1 MADSASATGTPTA
14 NPAASPPLAPLKRAM
29 PPQRWLI
36 AKLHAG
42 QSATLA
48 AELAREARLPPVLAE
63 LLVARGI
70 NTAAEAFAF
79 LNPEPAHLHDP
90 FLMLG
95 MSAAVDRLERAIAAR
110 EPILLYG
117 DYDVDGTVAVVLLK
131 TAIEMLGGPA
141 IGSGPNL
148 VRFHVPHRLRDGY
161 GMQSSVLEAAYAE
174 GIRVVVTVDTGMRAF
189 AEAETAKRLG
199 LDLIITDH
207 HLPEAHDRLPAALAI
222 LNPNQPGCAYPEK
235 NLCGAA
241 IALKLAQA
249 LLEKS
254 CIERPCLEKPDSV
267 RRDPARLREKTL
279 PSFLKMAAIATI
291 ADAVP
296 LHGENRTIAA
306 LGLRELRRPV
316 GAGLRALFAA
326 SALDPASKQLTGFDV
341 AFRLAPRINAAGR
354 MDVASDVIEL
364 FTTRDSDRAT
374 ELAAKLERLN
384 RERRDV
390 ETAALTVIE
399 TRLCS
404 DSEIYD
410 DRLLVIEGDGW
421 HRGVIGILASRVVER
436 TAKPAI
442 VISLEDSPDGKI
454 AHGSGRSVDGFPL
467 LAAIESCADL
477 FTRFGGHAFAV
488 GFALPAEKLPDLKR
502 RLRDYAN
509 IHLAAREPERLLRI
523 HAELPLDRITPVL
536 AGWLRKLEP
545 LGHGN
550 PEPIFI
556 ARSARLAAPPR
567 IMKARHLCLEL
578 EQTASAPDELATAP
592 KSDPSTL
599 APSSAIPR
607 RLRASAAPAGSIRA
621 VGWNLAERSFELRLA
636 QGSLID
642 VAYRIREND
651 HPDFGGLEIEIL
663 GLEPAAMQPVNRSV
677 AANS

>member
-1 MADSASATGTPTA
+1 MSTSEAGNRTIPQPHAV
-14 NPAASPPLAPLKRAM
+14 
-29 PPQRWLI
+29 PPQRWL
-36 AKLHAG
+36 
-42 QSATLA
+42 LA
-48 AELAREARLPPVLAE
+48 EPHPKEAASLAREARLPLVLAE

-70 NTAAEAFAF
+70 TNAAQAFAF

-95 MSAAVDRLERAIAAR
+95 MSAAVERLERAIAAR

-131 TAIEMLGGPA
+131 TAIEMLGGVA
-141 IGSGPNL
+141 L
-148 VRFHVPHRLRDGY
+148 FHVPHRLRDGY
-161 GMQSSVLEAAYAE
+161 GMQSSVLEAAHAE
-174 GIRVVVTVDTGMRAF
+174 GVRVVVTVDTGMRAF
-189 AEAETAKRLG
+189 AEAETARRLG

-207 HLPEAHDRLPAALAI
+207 HLADANDNLPVALAI

-235 NLCGAA
+235 SLCGAA

-249 LLEKS
+249 LLE
-254 CIERPCLEKPDSV
+254 
-267 RRDPARLREKTL
+267 RRDPTRARDKTL

-296 LHGENRTIAA
+296 LRGENRTIAA

-316 GAGLRALFAA
+316 GAGLRALFAVA
-326 SALDPASKQLTGFDV
+326 ALDPAAKQLTGFDV

-364 FTTRDSDRAT
+364 FSTRDSQRAAD
-374 ELAAKLERLN
+374 LAAKLERLN

-390 ETAALTVIE
+390 EAAALTAIE
-399 TRLCS
+399 ARLET
-404 DSEIYD
+404 DAEIAA
-410 DRLLVIEGDGW
+410 DRLLVIDGDCW

-442 VISLEDSPDGKI
+442 VVSVEDGPNDGI
-454 AHGSGRSVDGFPL
+454 AHGSGRSVDGFAL

-488 GFALPAEKLPDLKR
+488 GFALPAASLPELKR
-502 RLRDYAN
+502 RLRLYAN
-509 IHLAAREPERLLRI
+509 AHLAAREPERLLRI

-550 PEPIFI
+550 PEPVFI
-556 ARSARLAAPPR
+556 ARSARLLAPPR
-567 IMKARHLCLEL
+567 IMKAQHLSLEL
-578 EQTASAPDELATAP
+578 AQDSAPP
-592 KSDPSTL
+592 PNGSST
-599 APSSAIPR
+599 
-607 RLRASAAPAGSIRA
+607 RLPASAAPSSSIRA
-621 VGWNLAERSFELRLA
+621 VGWSLAKRAMDLRLV

-642 VAYRIREND
+642 LAYRIREND
-651 HPDFGGLEIEIL
+651 HPDFGGLEVEIL
-663 GLEPAAMQPVNRSV
+663 GIEPAKAHER
-677 AANS
+677 A